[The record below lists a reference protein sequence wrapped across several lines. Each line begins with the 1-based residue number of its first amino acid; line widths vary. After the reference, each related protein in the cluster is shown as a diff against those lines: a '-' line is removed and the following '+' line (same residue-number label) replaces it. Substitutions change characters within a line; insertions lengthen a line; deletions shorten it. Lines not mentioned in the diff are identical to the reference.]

1 MANQQAPIPT
11 PGKRLTD
18 LSSIERDKQIT
29 RNMYNPEDGYGATH
43 PNAIANGDARGKGN
57 SKYLSVFD
65 LDGTG
70 SSVDIL
76 GNGEAN
82 TGRIGNI
89 KNNLF
94 DKDNPYGSGNLQAG
108 EGYTPTVDRTNA

>member
-1 MANQQAPIPT
+1 MNTSAPEPT
-11 PGKRLTD
+11 PGRKLTD
-18 LSSIERDKQIT
+18 LSAMEREKQIT
-29 RNMYNPEDGYGATH
+29 RNMYNSEDGYNATH
-43 PNAIANGDARGKGN
+43 PNAISNGDNRGKGN
-57 SKYLSVFD
+57 AKYLSVFD

-82 TGRIGNI
+82 TGRVGNI

-94 DKDNPYGSGNLQAG
+94 SKDTPYGAGNLQAG